1 MVEPTKYSELYTD
14 SIEVLENY
22 GQLTAASNYALHIHR
37 FRPENV
43 KRLVKCKQML
53 ESAKDAI
60 KDQLETIEKA
70 FNTLETNI
78 IIYFHNHKRTQ
89 DELLALA
96 EQQEKEINANS
107 APEDKPNSAEVAKLW
122 EQAEKEA
129 ESIIKQ
135 DNSIEFKEE
144 MDKVADYL
152 DKLGY

>member
-1 MVEPTKYSELYTD
+1 MVEPSKYSELYTD

-22 GQLTAASNYALHIHR
+22 GQISAACSYAFHIHR
-37 FRPENV
+37 FKPDNV
-43 KRLVKCKQML
+43 KKLVKYKEAL
-53 ESAKDAI
+53 ESAKNAI

-89 DELLALA
+89 EELLTLA
-96 EQQEKEINANS
+96 EQQEQEIKKMETQ
-107 APEDKPNSAEVAKLW
+107 EDKPNCTEVINMW
-122 EQAEKEA
+122 EKAEKEA

-135 DNSIEFKEE
+135 DNSVEFKEE